1 MTENPLELA
10 ALAPVM
16 QITTSTA
23 FASYNLLS
31 FRTSSAFIRPTES
44 APDPE
49 EPMAKKPTSPQ
60 PDPQPSNTIKDPAEW
75 TTGDEPMT
83 GAQQSYL
90 HTLATEAGE
99 TIEDDLTKAEA
110 SKRINELQEKTGR
123 RRGGG
128 R

>member
-1 MTENPLELA
+1 
-10 ALAPVM
+10 
-16 QITTSTA
+16 
-23 FASYNLLS
+23 
-31 FRTSSAFIRPTES
+31 
-44 APDPE
+44 
-49 EPMAKKPTSPQ
+49 MAKKPPAPQ
-60 PDPQPSNTIKDPAEW
+60 PDQQPSNTIKDPAEW

-99 TIEDDLTKAEA
+99 TVEEDLTKAEA